1 MWYNI
6 YEGSPYL
13 PSIIYKGDDVLD
25 KEKICKKCGQLKRLE
40 EFRQKQNYY
49 ENVCKECTRERSRIN
64 SKIYRETHKEQIKV
78 SKQLWEEKN
87 KEKRSQQNKIW
98 KINHKEEVRQY
109 NKEYKQKNKERINKQ
124 NQEYREKNKEKCR
137 NATKLYYQ
145 NNKQKVNKKTNEYRK
160 RKMKEDYI
168 YKFKSQ
174 IRRMINNSFRR
185 NGHTKNEKTEKII
198 GCTIDYFIEYLL
210 QTYRV
215 NYGYEWDNKEKIDI
229 DHIIPLATA
238 NTPEDVTKLCH
249 YTNLQLLKHSDNL
262 RKGSK
267 LKWC

>member
-1 MWYNI
+1 MLYNI

-13 PSIIYKGDDVLD
+13 PSIIYKGNDVLD
-25 KEKICKKCGQLKRLE
+25 KKKICKKCGQLKRLE
-40 EFRQKQNYY
+40 EFRKKQKYY
-49 ENVCKECTRERSRIN
+49 ENVCKECTKERSRIN
-64 SKIYRETHKEQIKV
+64 SKIYRETHKEQIKI

-87 KEKRSQQNKIW
+87 KEKHSQQNKMW
-98 KINHKEEVRQY
+98 KINHKEEDRQY
-109 NKEYKQKNKERINKQ
+109 NKEYKQKNKERIKKQ

-145 NNKQKVNKKTNEYRK
+145 NNKQKVNKKTNEYCK

-174 IRRMINNSFRR
+174 IRKMINNSFRR

-210 QTYRV
+210 QTYRA

-238 NTPEDVTKLCH
+238 NTPEDVTKLCY

-267 LKWC
+267 LK

>member
-1 MWYNI
+1 M
-6 YEGSPYL
+6 ET
-13 PSIIYKGDDVLD
+13 
-25 KEKICKKCGQLKRLE
+25 KICTKCKIEKEVSQFY
-40 EFRQKQNYY
+40 FRKNLNKY
-49 ENVCKECTRERSRIN
+49 ETRCKEC
-64 SKIYRETHKEQIKV
+64 IK
-78 SKQLWEEKN
+78 
-87 KEKRSQQNKIW
+87 KEKQ
-98 KINHKEEVRQY
+98 
-109 NKEYKQKNKERINKQ
+109 
-124 NQEYREKNKEKCR
+124 
-137 NATKLYYQ
+137 
-145 NNKQKVNKKTNEYRK
+145 
-160 RKMKEDYI
+160 EDYM
-168 YKFKSQ
+168 YKLKSQ
-174 IRRMINNSFRR
+174 IRKMINNSFRR